1 MSNHNACALIM
12 NKRINPL
19 PWGLIYQPYLVH
31 KKNKAYR
38 GTASGA
44 CANRRGTAVRIDS
57 TEYDSV
63 KRSLVGGDKAKVSVS
78 QRKSQRKSAFSQ

>member
-31 KKNKAYR
+31 KKNKA
-38 GTASGA
+38 
-44 CANRRGTAVRIDS
+44 NRETRFSHALCYLPGVSLRAVRTMRELVKWELYGDR
-57 TEYDSV
+57 TEPS
-63 KRSLVGGDKAKVSVS
+63 RWGQG
-78 QRKSQRKSAFSQ
+78 KSQRKSA